1 MLLLVTLHSVAI
13 SLYLFE
19 WVTNR
24 IRNQEKNRKFAYEFI
39 ENIEVTPKKV
49 IDFLIIS
56 KIELDELTN

>member
-49 IDFLIIS
+49 IES
-56 KIELDELTN
+56 IEN

>member
-49 IDFLIIS
+49 IELIEN
-56 KIELDELTN
+56 KFELDLNII